1 MTLTADQSRRF
12 ADMVEDRLGV
22 RVGDRPVAIAEIV
35 GRRAAARHQTL
46 AAYVLQLDKTDAD
59 ELRALASEISVGE
72 TYFFRHTEQF
82 QAYADALPE
91 LVARGGRVH
100 VLSAGCS
107 SGEEPY
113 TLAILAHERVD
124 PRTMA
129 VEGIDMNV
137 EALARA
143 RRGLYT
149 RWALRATTAEHEAR
163 WFAPVLREL
172 ELARTIRDSVTFS
185 EANLVD
191 PRASWATRPW
201 HVVFCRNVLMYLT
214 EQHASS
220 LVERFVNALVPGGYL
235 FVGHAEMLR
244 DYGTLGLELCHTHG
258 AFYYR
263 RAARGVADTA
273 ARNVLEPVAPPSSLA
288 DGRWV
293 EEIGAASKRVE
304 AIVDGALAGGATT
317 KAAAAP
323 TAMSIAAIRALI
335 REERF
340 ADALAAIARLPAAV
354 ANTSDVILIRAVVAT
369 QTGDAATVETTCREL
384 MADPG
389 LRGSASYLQ
398 SICADANGDVAASE
412 RLAREALAD
421 DPSFAMASMQLAF
434 LASRRRDRAAAA
446 ESFDRAISLLQGES
460 DARLELF
467 AGGFSRAT
475 LLRMCHTELQTLR
488 GRA

>member
-1 MTLTADQSRRF
+1 VLFRSAD
-12 ADMVEDRLGV
+12 
-22 RVGDRPVAIAEIV
+22 IV
-35 GRRAAARHQTL
+35 GRRATARRQSA
-46 AAYVLQLDKTDAD
+46 AAYLLELDKADAD
-59 ELRALASEISVGE
+59 ELRALATDVSVGE
-72 TYFFRHTEQF
+72 TYFFRHVEQF

-124 PRTMA
+124 PRA
-129 VEGIDMNV
+129 VAIEGVDMNV

-143 RRGLYT
+143 RRGLFT

-163 WFAPVLREL
+163 WFAHVAREL
-172 ELARTIRDSVTFS
+172 ELARSIRDSVTFS

-191 PRASWATRPW
+191 PRASWANRAW

-214 EQHASS
+214 EQHASAI
-220 LVERFVNALVPGGYL
+220 VERFVDVLVPGGYL
-235 FVGHAEMLR
+235 FMGHAEMLR
-244 DYGTLGLELCHTHG
+244 DYAALGLELCHTHG

-263 RAARGVADTA
+263 KAAGGGAITA
-273 ARNVLEPVAPPSSLA
+273 AKPVSEPVALPPVA
-288 DGRWV
+288 DARWF

-304 AIVDGALAGGATT
+304 AIVDGALAGGAVA
-317 KAAAAP
+317 KASVAP
-323 TAMSIAAIRALI
+323 VAISIDAIRALI

-340 ADALAAIARLPAAV
+340 ADALAAVARLPAAV
-354 ANTSDVILIRAVVAT
+354 AATPDVILIRAVVAT

-384 MADPG
+384 MAEPA
-389 LRGSASYLQ
+389 LRASASYLQ
-398 SICADANGDVAASE
+398 SICADAIGDAAASE
-412 RLAREALAD
+412 RLARDALAD
-421 DPSFAMASMQLAF
+421 DPTFAMASMQLAF

-446 ESFDRAISLLQGES
+446 ESFDRAITLLGRES

-467 AGGFSRAT
+467 AGGFNRVT